1 MSEEEL
7 SAHFYSSAERVSE
20 TSGGYGVRNICD
32 RLRIAYGEP
41 YGLLC
46 ESTPGKGTTIIIS
59 IPAIEPDDTP

>member
-1 MSEEEL
+1 MNDEEVF
-7 SAHFYSSAERVSE
+7 ANFNSSTERVAD

-46 ESTPGKGTTIIIS
+46 ESTPGKGTTITIS
-59 IPAIEPDDTP
+59 IPAIEPVQ